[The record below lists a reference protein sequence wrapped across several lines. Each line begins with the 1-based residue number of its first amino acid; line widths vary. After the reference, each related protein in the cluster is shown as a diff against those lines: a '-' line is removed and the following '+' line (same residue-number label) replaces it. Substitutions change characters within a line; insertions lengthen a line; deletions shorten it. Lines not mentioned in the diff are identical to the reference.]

1 MQSDYSK
8 NVKKLEKIFGIK
20 ITDSKLFEKALTH
33 SSYTRENDLSITD
46 NYERLEFLGDAVLKL
61 CMSEILYKQYENYA
75 EGELTKIRSIVVSD
89 NTLAAI
95 AEKIGL
101 SKLIILGKQEEKT
114 GGRDRKSIL
123 ACAFESI
130 LGAYFLENQYHKIL
144 GFLQKVLKENITD
157 VDKNFEKFNAK
168 AVLQEYT
175 QSINKTTPSYK
186 IVDEK
191 GPEHDKIFSVEVS
204 FNNEVVAQ
212 GSGKTKKEAEQDA
225 AFKAC
230 KKLIHK

>member
-8 NVKKLEKIFGIK
+8 NVKNLEKIFGIK
-20 ITDSKLFEKALTH
+20 ISNPKLFEKALTH
-33 SSYTRENDLSITD
+33 SSYTRENDLSITE

-61 CMSEILYKQYENYA
+61 CISEILYKQYENYA

-89 NTLAAI
+89 TTLAAI

-101 SKLIILGKQEEKT
+101 SELIILGKQEERT

-130 LGAYFLENQYHKIL
+130 LGAYFLENQYNKISE
-144 GFLQKVLKENITD
+144 FLQKVLKENITD

-175 QSINKTTPSYK
+175 QSINKTTPVYAV
-186 IVDEK
+186 IQEK

-230 KKLIHK
+230 KKLIHQ